1 MLDLVGDCNFMA
13 LKLMIHLRLVVVGV
27 VNFDLHELALLRIR
41 VRRRNQGVETSVS
54 VVMLDLGQPLEGIAG
69 PIERMQ

>member
-1 MLDLVGDCNFMA
+1 
-13 LKLMIHLRLVVVGV
+13 MIHLRLVVVGV